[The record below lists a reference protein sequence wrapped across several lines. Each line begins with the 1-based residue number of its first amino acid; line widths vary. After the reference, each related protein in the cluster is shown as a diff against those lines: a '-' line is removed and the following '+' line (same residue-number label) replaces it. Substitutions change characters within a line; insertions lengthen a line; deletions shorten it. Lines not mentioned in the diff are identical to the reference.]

1 MTEAEIKEALGPVM
15 EELVRDVGLKVFHKI
30 HGILT
35 QAQVSLPA
43 GASQDLEELRRRLL
57 GETPESATAHWW
69 RPIESCPTSDG
80 LRALVCW
87 EDTGFRVRIATWSE
101 KHRGW
106 IDSAPLPP
114 LLSIYELPSHWM
126 PVPDR
131 PPS

>member
-15 EELVRDVGLKVFHKI
+15 EELVRDAGLKVSHKI

-35 QAQVSLPA
+35 QAHVSLPA
-43 GASQDLEELRRRLL
+43 GASQDLEALRRRLR
-57 GETPESATAHWW
+57 GETPEAHAVARHWW
-69 RPIESCPTSDG
+69 RPIETCPTADG

-87 EDTGFRVRIATWSE
+87 EDTVRVRIATWSE

-106 IDSAPLPP
+106 IDSAPLPH
-114 LLSIYELPSHWM
+114 IYELPSHWM